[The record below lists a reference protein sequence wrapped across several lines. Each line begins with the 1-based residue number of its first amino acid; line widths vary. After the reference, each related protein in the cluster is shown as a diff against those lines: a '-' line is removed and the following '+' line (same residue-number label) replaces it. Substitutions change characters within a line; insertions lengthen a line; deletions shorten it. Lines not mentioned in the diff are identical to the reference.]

1 MYVSAFLGNR
11 HKMIFWKTEFLKCWE
26 SFQTKTIEKEV
37 HQKRV
42 NRMRLDQLWLWKYF
56 VKLAWNVSFKRRS
69 ETVALASFWDLFLHI
84 FESTTL
90 SMKHTV
96 TNNDFHFLGACW
108 EPTRTSKIELLG
120 LTIFVKSSILDV
132 RVGSEYTPGFLDT
145 FYSFWGCCSGIFQS
159 TLSTRFGDVT
169 VGDVV

>member
-1 MYVSAFLGNR
+1 MKPHHLW
-11 HKMIFWKTEFLKCWE
+11 FW
-26 SFQTKTIEKEV
+26 
-37 HQKRV
+37 R
-42 NRMRLDQLWLWKYF
+42 YF
-56 VKLAWNVSFKRRS
+56 VKFASNIFFERRS
-69 ETVALASFWDLFLHI
+69 KTVTLASFWDRFLHI

-90 SMKHTV
+90 SLKHTIS
-96 TNNDFHFLGACW
+96 NNDFHFLWVYW